1 MRRASAVLVSYFC
14 DQAIQN
20 YIDLSETKPFVSIL
34 LSSMLQ
40 EYCDIMFAYTQAE
53 SNQAL

>member
-20 YIDLSETKPFVSIL
+20 YIDLSETEPFVSIL